1 MLWTEATSGI
11 SYIDQILYA
20 EERAL
25 VTLHVSI
32 VRILMKEVGS
42 ATGITH
48 IYRLICFY
56 SVFLDILPAPL
67 HW

>member
-42 ATGITH
+42 ATLTGITH
-48 IYRLICFY
+48 INFIG
-56 SVFLDILPAPL
+56 
-67 HW
+67 